1 MSDSWL
7 EGSGYT
13 PPTHDQ
19 QVRRKVDRLRVDAEA
34 RERFQREEA
43 AARRPRLNLT
53 RSKEVRK
60 QKPPPFLID
69 SVLPQ
74 GGLFQIFGQTGS
86 YKSYVVVAM
95 CAAVAN
101 GSDFMGYP
109 VAASGLVAM
118 VLGEGGADA
127 GERIEAWLA
136 GNPGQS
142 DEDVVYSVE
151 QGLDLMDDQQV
162 ETMIEDL
169 QAYATERGKP
179 WRLVVFDT
187 QADHMASG
195 DEDKAKD
202 FSVVKKAIQRI
213 GHATGAAVGLVHH
226 TGWDTSRER
235 GSSRQRQ
242 ALDVV
247 MQIESNTITNVKQK
261 FGPVFPPIRF
271 VTQQVESV
279 GERGNLFVRR
289 SSTHEDLASA
299 TEAYSRVTERLVS
312 NGRHVLRVLIDDPG
326 LSHNRLAGVAGI
338 GKATLGQVRE
348 WLADNG
354 FVELQ
359 HDGQGRVVGMEV
371 TDIGRQE
378 ASAGGSGTG

>member
-1 MSDSWL
+1 MATVSSEWL
-7 EGSGYT
+7 DGSGYT
-13 PPTHDQ
+13 PPTFDQ
-19 QVRRKVDRLRVDAEA
+19 QVQRRVERLEV
-34 RERFQREEA
+34 EA
-43 AARRPRLNLT
+43 AARLQFQQEGRPRLNLV
-53 RSKEVRK
+53 RSKEVRR

-101 GSDFMGYP
+101 GSEFMGHR

-127 GERIEAWLA
+127 GERIEAWLM
-136 GNPGQS
+136 GNPGGS
-142 DEDVVYSVE
+142 DADIVYSVE
-151 QGLDLMDDQQV
+151 EGLDLMDDQQV
-162 ETMIEDL
+162 EAMIEDL
-169 QAYATERGKP
+169 ADYARQQEKP
-179 WRLVVFDT
+179 WRLIVFDT

-213 GHATGAAVGLVHH
+213 AHATGAAVGLVHH

-247 MQIESNTITNVKQK
+247 MQIEANTITNIKQK
-261 FGPVFPPIRF
+261 FGPLFPPIRF
-271 VTQQVESV
+271 VTQQVETV
-279 GERGNLFVRR
+279 GDRGNLFVRR
-289 SSTHEDLASA
+289 SSDHEMLAAA
-299 TEAYSRVTERLVS
+299 TASYSKRTEKLIEDGHKVLAVLVDQP
-312 NGRHVLRVLIDDPG
+312 N
-326 LSHNRLAGVAGI
+326 LSGNKLAEVAEI
-338 GKATLGQVRE
+338 GKQTLSEVRE

-359 HDGQGRVVGMEV
+359 RNGKGNVVAMTITDQGREEV
-371 TDIGRQE
+371 
-378 ASAGGSGTG
+378 GSGSRTG